1 MCNNVG
7 SVNESTVEYRHPS
20 VSVGKDSVPLY
31 GQAKLKQAKVSVSVW
46 VFVSVLFFINLKQA
60 RVIGEEGTSTEK
72 MTS

>member
-46 VFVSVLFFINLKQA
+46 VFVSVLFFTNLPDLVIHGHRNHRFQA
-60 RVIGEEGTSTEK
+60 
-72 MTS
+72 